1 MDTAIHYGML
11 IAETLIINE
20 VLAVIAPPLIMIVA
34 IIGAIH
40 QARRFF
46 GVTWVKGT
54 IPW

>member
-20 VLAVIAPPLIMIVA
+20 VLAVIAPPLFMIFA
-34 IIGAIH
+34 GIRAIH
-40 QARRFF
+40 EARRLF
-46 GVTWVKGT
+46 GVAVEGT